1 MGLLEDYKKY
11 NRLGGIASAVGEIGG
26 IIANVDNKNRTKTSY
41 DPLKKISPEQI
52 NLKSPDIATP
62 GRKNIEKA
70 YATGLK
76 TLRESGRGISD
87 YEGMLGQTITA
98 LQTLQSQ
105 QAAIDVE
112 TSGKNQM
119 FNAEARLKAEMFNV
133 EVEKANEDAKFQ
145 RDQFQFQTDSLYN
158 TNIQKGIARTT
169 DILTSIPIKDL
180 MAEIEIKKN
189 DAYIKS
195 LMPREV
201 DPDKRVPSDPLFG
214 GEKSA
219 DKKSVSVASDIY
231 PELKGTKYENMSIEE
246 YNKLSVGS
254 DEMIFDTRKPE

>member
-52 NLKSPDIATP
+52 NLKSPDVATP

-112 TSGKNQM
+112 TAGKNQM

-195 LMPREV
+195 LMPPVFEE
-201 DPDKRVPSDPLFG
+201 
-214 GEKSA
+214 EKS
-219 DKKSVSVASDIY
+219 DKEKTSNANTETKTRGVIFVASDIY
-231 PELKGTKYENMSIEE
+231 PELKGTKYANMSIEE
-246 YNKLSVGS
+246 YDALMNSRN
-254 DEMIFDTRKPE
+254 F